1 MQKIIFLFLIAFFIT
16 GCTTT
21 MEDYNQ
27 LQRQLNELR
36 HVQRQDKLQFQDT
49 IQTLEQEIA
58 ALQEQT
64 EKLMDQTA
72 GGVRSIQADL
82 WSGLEAQK
90 VELATIKGMQE
101 EARLKLLNLEQQQS
115 AREQE
120 IVEMQE
126 QLQVLDSQV
135 QQVIS
140 QLGLEIESKIS
151 SADAEPRPESR
162 DDIPGPETDP
172 AQQIYEQA
180 LESFNQR
187 EYAQAI
193 SLWSEFMES
202 FSEHELVP
210 NAYFWQGESYYQ
222 LQDYAQAALQY
233 QEIIEN
239 FPESSKYPTSLLKQ
253 GLSFYH
259 LDKNKAGRIL
269 LQELIDEY
277 PDSAEAKRA
286 RIFLQER

>member
-1 MQKIIFLFLIAFFIT
+1 MQKIVFLFLIAFYLT

-27 LQRQLNELR
+27 LQRQLNDLR
-36 HVQRQDKLQFQDT
+36 HEQRQDKLQFQDT

-115 AREQE
+115 AREQK
-120 IVEMQE
+120 IVDMQE
-126 QLQVLDSQV
+126 KLQALDSQV

-140 QLGLEIESKIS
+140 QLGLEIESKKS
-151 SADAEPRPESR
+151 SADHEPGPEAR
-162 DDIPGPETDP
+162 DIPGPETDP

-187 EYAQAI
+187 QYAQAI
-193 SLWSEFMES
+193 SLWSEFVES
-202 FSEHELVP
+202 FPEHELVS
-210 NAYFWQGESYYQ
+210 NAYFWQGESFYQ

-233 QEIIEN
+233 QEILEN
-239 FPESSKYPTSLLKQ
+239 FPESSKHPTSLLKQ

-286 RIFLQER
+286 KIFLQER